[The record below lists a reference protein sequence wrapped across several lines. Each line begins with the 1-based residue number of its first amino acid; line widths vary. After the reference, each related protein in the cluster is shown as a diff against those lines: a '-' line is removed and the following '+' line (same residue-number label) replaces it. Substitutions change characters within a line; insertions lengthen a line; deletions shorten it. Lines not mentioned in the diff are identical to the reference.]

1 MWLLWALRLGTILVP
16 LVPARLCYWMC
27 RGIGISAY
35 LCDFRARRRV
45 IQNLRQSDPRVSRL
59 QRHHAAICVFSTVV
73 TNYYDLIRLRSADR
87 DEILDLLDIHGVR
100 HLETAVA
107 AGRGVI
113 VLSAHLG
120 NFSVVARYPALR
132 GWPTAI
138 IAERIHPPAL
148 DAFMVRLRSVDGLEI
163 ISQGPEAARP
173 ILKVLR
179 RKGVLI
185 LAADRDIAGNGYPVP
200 FFGTTAHL
208 PAGPVLLATHTG
220 AALLPAFTIRRS
232 PSRSDV
238 YIDRPIHLV
247 ATGDREADLANNLRI
262 MATTLERMIATDP
275 TQWAVLQAVWEPCET
290 PPGREGTRVGS
301 IPASLHRHLSRQ
313 A

>member
-1 MWLLWALRLGTILVP
+1 MWLLWALRLGTMLVP
-16 LVPARLCYWMC
+16 LVPARLGYWMC

-35 LCDFRARRRV
+35 LAGFSARRRV
-45 IQNLRQSDPRVSRL
+45 MWNLRQGDPRASEL
-59 QRHHAAICVFSTVV
+59 QLHRAAIGVFTTVV
-73 TNYYDLIRLRSADR
+73 TNYYDLIRMRSADR
-87 DEILDLLDIHGVR
+87 DEILGLLDIHGVR
-100 HLETAVA
+100 HLETAVE

-148 DAFMVRLRSVDGLEI
+148 DAFMVRLRSADGLEI

-173 ILKVLR
+173 ILNVLH

-185 LAADRDIAGNGYPVP
+185 LAADRDIAGNGHPVP
-200 FFGTTAHL
+200 FFGTPAHL
-208 PAGPVLLATHTG
+208 PAGPVLLAMHTG

-232 PSRSDV
+232 SSRSDV
-238 YIDRPIHLV
+238 YIDRPIEIIN
-247 ATGDREADLANNLRI
+247 TGDRDADLANNLRT
-262 MATTLERMIATDP
+262 MAATLERMIATDP
-275 TQWAVLQAVWEPCET
+275 AQWAVLQTIWEPGGT
-290 PPGREGTRVGS
+290 PSGRQGTRLGG
-301 IPASLHRHLSRQ
+301 IPATLHRHLSRQ